1 MTVAVLLLTQQ
12 VTWVKVPRPS
22 FDLAGVLISS
32 LSLAGICAAIAFCLG
47 AAFGV
52 TLILRNRREPGL
64 GESALSL
71 HL

>member
-1 MTVAVLLLTQQ
+1 MIVPMLMLAQG

-32 LSLAGICAAIAFCLG
+32 LSIAGICAAVAFCLG
-47 AAFGV
+47 AAFGI
-52 TLILRNRREPGL
+52 TLILRQRREPGL

>member
-1 MTVAVLLLTQQ
+1 MTAAILALTQQ
-12 VTWVKVPRPS
+12 VTWVKVPKPS

-32 LSLAGICAAIAFCLG
+32 LSIAGICALVAFCLG
-47 AAFGV
+47 AAFGI
-52 TLILRNRREPGL
+52 TLIVRHRRQPGL